1 MTQIVNIE
9 KMKKLTK
16 DANRM
21 KKPLRTIANISRQQ
35 YKGWQGD
42 LLKSANEIYNAVN
55 IIASDYVQCVTDIEE
70 YNKISEICKHVRLVR
85 SRLEVMKAYI
95 YPMNQNAGWHLDLF
109 DEMTNLRIY
118 GINPIVENY
127 KDQITD

>member
-21 KKPLRTIANISRQQ
+21 KKPLRTIGNISRQQ

-42 LLKSANEIYNAVN
+42 LLKSVNDIHDAIN
-55 IIASDYVQCVTDIEE
+55 IIASDYVQCVEE
-70 YNKISEICKHVRLVR
+70 YSKISEICKHVRYVR
-85 SRLEVMKAYI
+85 GRLEVMKAYI
-95 YPMNQNAGWHLDLF
+95 YPMNQIAGWHLDLF

-118 GINPIVENY
+118 GINPIVEIY